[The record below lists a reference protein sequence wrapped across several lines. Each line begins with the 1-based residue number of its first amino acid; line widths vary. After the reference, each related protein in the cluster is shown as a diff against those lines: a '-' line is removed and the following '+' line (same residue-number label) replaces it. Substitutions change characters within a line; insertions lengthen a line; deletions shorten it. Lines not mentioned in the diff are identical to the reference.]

1 VRSHR
6 RASSPARTRLLSD
19 HRDSCFDPLRRQ
31 YWRRFYALEF
41 IAIEVFD
48 AELLPFELFD
58 WLPCV
63 RVHHQKHAYIHLRVW
78 EMQADLL
85 FVPLRP
91 YTSEKHS
98 HTFRSQPVKHGRLWI
113 KGLADAELLA
123 RCYDRS
129 SVGQ

>member
-1 VRSHR
+1 MLSSHIV
-6 RASSPARTRLLSD
+6 
-19 HRDSCFDPLRRQ
+19 SCGSAICPIMRQ
-31 YWRRFYALEF
+31 PNHKEISNRRRFYALEF

>member
-1 VRSHR
+1 MLSSHIV
-6 RASSPARTRLLSD
+6 
-19 HRDSCFDPLRRQ
+19 SCGSAICPIMRQ
-31 YWRRFYALEF
+31 PNHKEISNRRRFYALEF

-85 FVPLRP
+85 FVPLDNLIVIVFYIQLCFP
-91 YTSEKHS
+91 YSRVIAIERGNNK
-98 HTFRSQPVKHGRLWI
+98 
-113 KGLADAELLA
+113 
-123 RCYDRS
+123 DRS
-129 SVGQ
+129 IA